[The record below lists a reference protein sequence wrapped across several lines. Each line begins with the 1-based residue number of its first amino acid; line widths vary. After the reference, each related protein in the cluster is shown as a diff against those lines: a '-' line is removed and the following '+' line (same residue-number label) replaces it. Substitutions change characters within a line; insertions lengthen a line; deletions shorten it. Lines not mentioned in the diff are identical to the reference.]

1 MCKLGRGHDVLPTTE
16 NCSSGGCG
24 IVDSAICYWS
34 LAGERIQ
41 VHRKGN
47 ECKFFSRNALDH
59 GMKSSYDILIPVF
72 EEQVKP
78 GDFILDGELI
88 VWNKSQ

>member
-1 MCKLGRGHDVLPTTE
+1 MLYG
-16 NCSSGGCG
+16 
-24 IVDSAICYWS
+24 A
-34 LAGERIQ
+34 AGERIQ
-41 VHRKGN
+41 VHRKGS
-47 ECKFFSRNALDH
+47 EMRFFSRNALDH

-72 EEQVKP
+72 EKQVMP